1 MAISLS
7 KGQKINLQK
16 SDGKGLTKIMI
27 GLGWDVAKKKG
38 GFFSSLLSSFSI
50 ADSDI
55 DCDASVFLCKNGK
68 LVDEKEDIISYK
80 HLTHSSGAVRHM
92 GDNLTGEGDGDDE
105 QIVVDLTKVP
115 AEYDRLV
122 FVVNIFMAE
131 MRSQHFGM
139 IDNAFIRICDEK
151 NQEFCRY
158 DMVGKEY
165 ENMTALIFGE
175 VYKHNGAWK
184 FNAIGQATKDD
195 DISSLARRFR

>member
-1 MAISLS
+1 
-7 KGQKINLQK
+7 
-16 SDGKGLTKIMI
+16 
-27 GLGWDVAKKKG
+27 
-38 GFFSSLLSSFSI
+38 
-50 ADSDI
+50 
-55 DCDASVFLCKNGK
+55 
-68 LVDEKEDIISYK
+68 
-80 HLTHSSGAVRHM
+80 
-92 GDNLTGEGDGDDE
+92 
-105 QIVVDLTKVP
+105 
-115 AEYDRLV
+115 
-122 FVVNIFMAE
+122 MAE